1 MHKQIA
7 ALVAA
12 FALGGASTATVLNAN
27 SELVAKPK
35 YTVHAVDV
43 RVRGATADGGVAVGL
58 KAYGKRHLADG
69 GRKDVGGF
77 DCPASSQI
85 DSAGAALLVATEACI
100 RETP

>member
-1 MHKQIA
+1 MYKQIA
-7 ALVAA
+7 ALAAA
-12 FALGGASTATVLNAN
+12 FALGGAGTAAVFNAN
-27 SELVAKPK
+27 SGMVAKPK

-43 RVRGATADGGVAVGL
+43 RVRGTAADGGVAVGL

-77 DCPASSQI
+77 DCPASPQI
-85 DSAGAALLVATEACI
+85 DSAGADLLVATEACI